1 MSFVHLFKYFVVC
14 IYVCICPIYSF
25 KKKSIVMLYFHET
38 SIFYWD
44 LLSKLNFIQAGLH
57 PSRIT
62 VAVPHPTNAHE
73 YSRWVLGDLEPS
85 SRFAVPSLL
94 PKLLICFESQFVLFT
109 LKTQEQK
116 NKTKQKNKG
125 AIIASQLNCD
135 VAYICH
141 IHLWYITCYGLTWTM
156 KSKICHI
163 LT

>member
-1 MSFVHLFKYFVVC
+1 
-14 IYVCICPIYSF
+14 
-25 KKKSIVMLYFHET
+25 MLYFHET

-57 PSRIT
+57 PSQIT

-116 NKTKQKNKG
+116 NKTKKKQR
-125 AIIASQLNCD
+125 
-135 VAYICH
+135 
-141 IHLWYITCYGLTWTM
+141 CYYCQST
-156 KSKICHI
+156 
-163 LT
+163 